1 MSSRGFCDIYGRLT
15 YESCSAPDMEI
26 AQEEIF
32 APVMTVM
39 RYDALEEAVRL
50 ANGTRYGLGASVFGK
65 DRADCRFVM
74 DRLECGMVCSNGEL
88 PPFFACIRKFI

>member
-1 MSSRGFCDIYGRLT
+1 MRLT
-15 YESCSAPDMEI
+15 HESCRTPDMEI

-32 APVMTVM
+32 APVMAVM

-50 ANGTRYGLGASVFGK
+50 ANGTRYGLGASVFGR
-65 DRADCRFVM
+65 DQAECRFVV

-88 PPFFACIRKFI
+88 PPSLRSRVI

>member
-1 MSSRGFCDIYGRLT
+1 M
-15 YESCSAPDMEI
+15 AI

-39 RYDALEEAVRL
+39 KYDSLDHAIQL

-65 DRADCRFVM
+65 NQDECRYVM
-74 DRLECGMVCSNGEL
+74 DRLDCGMVCSNDFGGASSARTL
-88 PPFFACIRKFI
+88 

>member
-1 MSSRGFCDIYGRLT
+1 MD
-15 YESCSAPDMEI
+15 I

-32 APVMTVM
+32 APVMAVM

-50 ANGTRYGLGASVFGK
+50 ANGTRYGLGASVFGR
-65 DRADCRFVM
+65 DQAECRFVV

-88 PPFFACIRKFI
+88 PPSLRSRVI